1 MSKRPSRKLIRTI
14 EGEIVPRLLLSLGGP
29 TAVRDETRPVSA
41 GDPVA
46 EFARLLLEREG
57 ERAAAFVRM
66 IYPGGTPA
74 TRICLGLM
82 VPAARRLGELWE
94 REECGFEELI
104 AGLSRIESLL
114 REVAA
119 RS

>member
-1 MSKRPSRKLIRTI
+1 
-14 EGEIVPRLLLSLGGP
+14 
-29 TAVRDETRPVSA
+29 
-41 GDPVA
+41 
-46 EFARLLLEREG
+46 
-57 ERAAAFVRM
+57 
-66 IYPGGTPA
+66 
-74 TRICLGLM
+74 M

>member
-1 MSKRPSRKLIRTI
+1 
-14 EGEIVPRLLLSLGGP
+14 
-29 TAVRDETRPVSA
+29 
-41 GDPVA
+41 
-46 EFARLLLEREG
+46 
-57 ERAAAFVRM
+57 M